1 MRRLFYT
8 ARTAS
13 PVRDLGLVYLIAL
26 AVLRR
31 QTWDLAN
38 RAVDVN
44 DATADATDQVV
55 MVVADPRF
63 ESGRGSRWLNAT
75 DESLGNEDAERVI
88 YRLQRDRADFASNR
102 LRHRIGCD
110 VRLSG
115 DHAVHG

>member
-1 MRRLFYT
+1 MGAPSGRGSSFPASSRWRIDCLFRFVASAFRQTMRRLFHT

-63 ESGRGSRWLNAT
+63 ESGRGSRWLNA
-75 DESLGNEDAERVI
+75 
-88 YRLQRDRADFASNR
+88 
-102 LRHRIGCD
+102 
-110 VRLSG
+110 
-115 DHAVHG
+115 